1 MTLETIVVALVALLV
16 GAGLTVAGYRYFLI
30 LLPIFGFVAGFWIA
44 SAAITAIFG
53 SGFLADVTGWI
64 VGFVAGVAL
73 AVLSYFFY
81 VIAVIVLA
89 ASVGAAIGGG
99 IVEALLPNAGILEF
113 LAGLAG
119 AIALALVAI
128 LLAVPKYLVIVMTAL
143 IGAATTIAGVLLLFG
158 QIKLPE
164 LSHGP
169 VNAIIHQSILWS
181 IVFVVLT
188 VVGIAAQMRMTASWT
203 LDPEGPRFA

>member
-1 MTLETIVVALVALLV
+1 MALVDLAVHGFV
-16 GAGLTVAGYRYFLI
+16 GVLCIAGYRRR
-30 LLPIFGFVAGFWIA
+30 AD
-44 SAAITAIFG
+44 TG
-53 SGFLADVTGWI
+53 SN
-64 VGFVAGVAL
+64 
-73 AVLSYFFY
+73 
-81 VIAVIVLA
+81 AVIVLA

-99 IVEALLPNAGILEF
+99 IVQELLPNAGILEF

-119 AIALALVAI
+119 AIALALIAI

>member
-1 MTLETIVVALVALLV
+1 MTLETLVVALVALLV

-44 SAAITAIFG
+44 SAAITAIF
-53 SGFLADVTGWI
+53 STG
-64 VGFVAGVAL
+64 
-73 AVLSYFFY
+73 
-81 VIAVIVLA
+81 VLA

-99 IVEALLPNAGILEF
+99 IVQELLPNAGILEF

-119 AIALALVAI
+119 AIALALIAI